1 MYAVFKSGGKQHRV
15 KQGDVINLE
24 LLEAAPGS
32 ALEFSEVLLVS
43 DGETTSVGAPYVAG
57 SMVIAE
63 VVEHGR
69 GDKIKIVKFRRR
81 KHHRKQMGHR
91 QWHTQ
96 VKILEIKIAA

>member
-24 LLEAAPGS
+24 LIEAEPGS
-32 ALEFSEVLLVS
+32 LLEFNEVLLVAN
-43 DGETTSVGAPYVAG
+43 GENITVGLPYVVG
-57 SMVIAE
+57 SAVTAE
-63 VVEHGR
+63 VIEHGR

-91 QWHTQ
+91 HWHTQ
-96 VKILEIKIAA
+96 VKITEIKIAA